1 MSMSRN
7 QIMDRNIKTLSISLK
22 HAEMHM
28 DALLNPPKGKNV
40 EITEKDIRH
49 ISGHIKY
56 VREKL
61 MDSDGVTLR
70 G

>member
-7 QIMDRNIKTLSISLK
+7 QILERNVKTLSISLK

-28 DALLNPPKGKNV
+28 DTLLNPPKSKDV
-40 EITEKDIRH
+40 EITENDIRH
-49 ISGHIKY
+49 IAGHIKY

-61 MDSDGVTLR
+61 MDSDGITLR
-70 G
+70 E

>member
-28 DALLNPPKGKNV
+28 DTLLKPPKSKDV
-40 EITEKDIRH
+40 EITENDIRH
-49 ISGHIKY
+49 IAGHIKY

-70 G
+70 E